1 MILLGCEETTR
12 AMARYHPSVGSGTQ
26 EAHCQTVTGE
36 VGSGTQ
42 GTTGN

>member
-1 MILLGCEETTR
+1 MMQNNGGDGTSERE
-12 AMARYHPSVGSGTQ
+12 VGSGIL
-26 EAHCQTVTGE
+26 EAHCQTVTGA

>member
-1 MILLGCEETTR
+1 MMQNNGGDGTSERE
-12 AMARYHPSVGSGTQ
+12 VGSGTQ